1 MRKSILN
8 FILLFVF
15 GVVGGIF
22 ADQILWPYFVERP
35 LFYQYDLDSR
45 SIKITEYKETIVQ
58 ENTALQDAV
67 QKTNKVVVAVRSS
80 FNGIVTNGSALI
92 VSSDGLLVMLS
103 DIVPSGAETKLF
115 WDGKSS
121 SFQVLKR
128 DIKSRLALIKME
140 GSGLS
145 TAEFA
150 DMSKI
155 RLGGRIFSTNLTVDS
170 VFNIRVS
177 VNEGIIKSLDD
188 NLIQTNITDKSALG
202 SPIFDIEGRIVGLSI
217 VDKNGNVTILSADKI
232 KEFIGF

>member
-8 FILLFVF
+8 FILLFIF
-15 GVVGGIF
+15 GIAGGIF

-35 LFYQYDLDSR
+35 LFYQYDLDAR
-45 SIKITEYKETIVQ
+45 PIKITEYKETIVQ
-58 ENTALQDAV
+58 ENTALQDAI
-67 QKTNKVVVAVRSS
+67 QKTNKVVVAVKSNI
-80 FNGIVTNGSALI
+80 NGTVINGSALI

-115 WDGKSS
+115 WDGKSY

-128 DIKSRLALIKME
+128 DSKSRLALIKME
-140 GSGLS
+140 KSGLS

-150 DMSKI
+150 DVSKI
-155 RLGGRIFSTNLTVDS
+155 RLGGRIFLINLTIDS
-170 VFNIRVS
+170 KSDVKET

-188 NLIQTNITDKSALG
+188 NLIQTNIVDKGALG

-217 VDKNGNVTILSADKI
+217 IDKNGNVTILPAENI
-232 KEFIGF
+232 KAFIGL